1 MDEFLDQAW
10 IWIWNGLESLAR
22 GADALVAPIE
32 ALGPAWSILVM
43 ALVTVGITRVLKR
56 VFTTRRHAEL
66 EAEFRHWQGV
76 REEAMKAEDREKG
89 KALAKNIDQAEL
101 NKAYYDY
108 FFEGFMTH
116 LFTTVLPILL
126 TLAYLSRT
134 YTKEGLL
141 AKFGRAW
148 IFSIGQADPFY
159 MGTLFWYIICILL
172 SMTGYA
178 LAARVFKKKDQQL

>member
-10 IWIWNGLESLAR
+10 MWISNGLEILAR
-22 GADALVAPIE
+22 GLDMLIAPVE
-32 ALGPAWSILVM
+32 TLGPAASIFVL

-66 EAEFRHWQGV
+66 ESEFRHWQAV

-116 LFTTVLPILL
+116 MFTTVLPILL

-134 YTKEGLL
+134 YTKEGLA
-141 AKFGRAW
+141 AKFGNAW
-148 IFSIGQADPFY
+148 IFSIGQADPFR
-159 MGTLFWYIICILL
+159 MGTLFWYILCVLL
-172 SMTGYA
+172 SMTIYA
-178 LAARVFKKKDQQL
+178 LAGRVLRKKDPQP